1 MSRVFLAQ
9 ETALGR
15 RVVVKVLPP
24 ELAHAVSG
32 ERFRQEIRLAARL
45 NHPHIVPLLAAGESD
60 GVPYYTMPFVEGES
74 LRARL
79 ARGPLPVSEALALLR
94 DVAKALAYAHDHGVV
109 HRDIKPDNV
118 LVSGGTAAVT
128 DFGVAKAVAVAS
140 TGAPAGLTS
149 LGMALGTLAYMAPEQ
164 AAADPATDHRADLY
178 AFGCMA
184 YEILTGA
191 PPFAGRPPAELIAA
205 HAIEAPEP
213 LLRRR
218 SDTPPALAALVMRCL
233 AKRPSERPQTA
244 AEVLAALD
252 SVPSQGG
259 DAATVRVES
268 RAGASRPS
276 RRRLWAIVAVTVTVA
291 AGLALLV
298 GVHRGIRSKAQ
309 TDPGAVPLRS
319 VAVLPFAN
327 TGGDPKDEYFSDGM
341 TDELAHAL
349 AGLPELRVAGR
360 TSSYAFKGKA
370 ATVQDVGHTLG
381 VAGVIA
387 GSVRRAGD
395 RLRVTVQ
402 LSSAADGFE
411 RWSHEY
417 ESRSTDVFQ
426 VQDSLT
432 RAIVAELEPALHGG
446 AANASAAP
454 SGRQGTGDEEA
465 YEHYLRGHYFWTRR
479 GTTALLEAIDEYRAA
494 TARDSGFARA
504 WAGMAMSYAVL
515 RSYTPL
521 NADSV
526 NDLAIAAARRA
537 LALDSTVTD
546 AHLALASGLSNRLDL
561 AAAEAEYRRVLALA
575 PNDPTAH
582 QWLGANL
589 NGQGRVAEAVPELQ
603 RAAALDPLSAVI
615 ASDEAL
621 ALLAA
626 RRYPEAIA
634 AARRSL
640 RLDPSFTYA
649 HANLAQ
655 IYGVTGHADSALAE
669 LGLEPPGDERTT
681 WRGSGWRGMAA
692 WVYGKAGRHEDAERM
707 RREIARDPSA
717 TGYDI
722 AMAALAAGDLRAAVA
737 GLTRSFERHEI
748 LSDDESPGCDP
759 VFDPLHQLPGYRAL
773 MGRYG
778 IRICQ

>member
-1 MSRVFLAQ
+1 V
-9 ETALGR
+9 
-15 RVVVKVLPP
+15 
-24 ELAHAVSG
+24 
-32 ERFRQEIRLAARL
+32 
-45 NHPHIVPLLAAGESD
+45 
-60 GVPYYTMPFVEGES
+60 
-74 LRARL
+74 
-79 ARGPLPVSEALALLR
+79 
-94 DVAKALAYAHDHGVV
+94 
-109 HRDIKPDNV
+109 
-118 LVSGGTAAVT
+118 
-128 DFGVAKAVAVAS
+128 
-140 TGAPAGLTS
+140 
-149 LGMALGTLAYMAPEQ
+149 
-164 AAADPATDHRADLY
+164 
-178 AFGCMA
+178 
-184 YEILTGA
+184 
-191 PPFAGRPPAELIAA
+191 
-205 HAIEAPEP
+205 
-213 LLRRR
+213 
-218 SDTPPALAALVMRCL
+218 
-233 AKRPSERPQTA
+233 
-244 AEVLAALD
+244 
-252 SVPSQGG
+252 
-259 DAATVRVES
+259 
-268 RAGASRPS
+268 
-276 RRRLWAIVAVTVTVA
+276 
-291 AGLALLV
+291 
-298 GVHRGIRSKAQ
+298 
-309 TDPGAVPLRS
+309 
-319 VAVLPFAN
+319 
-327 TGGDPKDEYFSDGM
+327 
-341 TDELAHAL
+341 
-349 AGLPELRVAGR
+349 
-360 TSSYAFKGKA
+360 
-370 ATVQDVGHTLG
+370 
-381 VAGVIA
+381 
-387 GSVRRAGD
+387 
-395 RLRVTVQ
+395 
-402 LSSAADGFE
+402 
-411 RWSHEY
+411 
-417 ESRSTDVFQ
+417 
-426 VQDSLT
+426 
-432 RAIVAELEPALHGG
+432 
-446 AANASAAP
+446 SAAP

-494 TARDSGFARA
+494 TARDTGFARA

-655 IYGVTGHADSALAE
+655 IYGVTGHDDSALAE